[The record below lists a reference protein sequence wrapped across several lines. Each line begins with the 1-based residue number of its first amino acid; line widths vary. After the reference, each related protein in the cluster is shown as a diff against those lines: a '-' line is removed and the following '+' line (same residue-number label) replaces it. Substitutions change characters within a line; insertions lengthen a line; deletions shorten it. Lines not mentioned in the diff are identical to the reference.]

1 MSRENQEAQE
11 DELLALS
18 SIYPED
24 EFRRTD
30 TSPGGEIQVCLELP
44 PNFRIS
50 VKCNSASNTMESFE
64 NTVSFLPPI
73 VLDFEFPP
81 GYPSTTCPIFTLSCK
96 WLSPEQLTLMCQRLD
111 DLWEAN
117 RGSVILFAWM
127 QFLKEETLEYLNI
140 KSPYEVQ
147 FINNGTHTFMEV
159 EEEASLC
166 IAAAAPED
174 EASLCNAAAAPEKY
188 ASLCNAAA
196 APEKEAGLCNA
207 AAAPEKESGLCI
219 AAAAPEEEASL
230 CNAAAAPEKEASLC
244 IAAAAPEEEAVDRRA
259 IQDVQSVYDLIRH
272 ILDFDESQQ
281 KKCFDSKQFLC
292 NICFSEKL
300 GCECTY
306 FKDCNH
312 VYCDICLRDY
322 FEIQI
327 RDGQVHA
334 LNCPEPECTSV
345 ATPAQV
351 KKLVGEELFVRYDRL
366 LLKST
371 LEMMTDVVYCPRL
384 SCQTPVM
391 QEPGGTMGICT
402 SCQYAFC
409 TLCMM
414 TYHGV
419 SKCKASESMDPT
431 SGEPGPKRNRGKI
444 GRLRKL
450 REWESKTWI
459 TENCKKCP
467 RCDANIQKD
476 SGCNKMACGKCGQ
489 YFCWICMKCLSETN
503 PYSHYINSACTQM
516 S

>member
-1 MSRENQEAQE
+1 MARENQEAQE

-24 EFRRTD
+24 EFRRAD
-30 TSPGGEIQVCLELP
+30 SAPGGEIQVCLELP

-50 VKCNSASNTMESFE
+50 VKCNSASNTMLEGFE

-73 VLDFEFPP
+73 VLDFELPP
-81 GYPSTTCPIFTLSCK
+81 GYPSTTSPIFTLSCK
-96 WLSPEQLTLMCQRLD
+96 WLSPEQLTFLCQRLD
-111 DLWEAN
+111 DLWEEN
-117 RGSVILFAWM
+117 RGSVVLFAWM
-127 QFLKEETLEYLNI
+127 QFLKEETLDYLNI

-147 FINNGTHTFMEV
+147 FTNNGMHTLMEV

-166 IAAAAPED
+166 IAAAAPEN
-174 EASLCNAAAAPEKY
+174 EASLC
-188 ASLCNAAA
+188 
-196 APEKEAGLCNA
+196 
-207 AAAPEKESGLCI
+207 I
-219 AAAAPEEEASL
+219 ATAAPEEEASL
-230 CNAAAAPEKEASLC
+230 CMAAAAPEEEASLC

-292 NICFSEKL
+292 DICFSEKL
-300 GCECTY
+300 GSDCTY
-306 FKDCNH
+306 FKDCSH
-312 VYCDICLRDY
+312 VYCDNCLRDY

-334 LNCPEPECTSV
+334 LYCPEPKCTSV

-351 KKLVGEELFVRYDRL
+351 KKLVGEELFGRYDRL

-414 TYHGV
+414 TYHGL
-419 SKCKASESMDPT
+419 SKCKGSEPMDPT
-431 SGEPGPKRNRGKI
+431 SEEPTDPGPKRYRGKA
-444 GRLRKL
+444 GRMRKI
-450 REWESKTWI
+450 REQESKTWI
-459 TENCKKCP
+459 TVNCKKCP
-467 RCDANIQKD
+467 SCAANIQDFMNTCVSTVSKPKVEPLKEELQAEWT
-476 SGCNKMACGKCGQ
+476 SGQ
-489 YFCWICMKCLSETN
+489 YGQGPQAGELGGRKEI
-503 PYSHYINSACTQM
+503 H
-516 S
+516 

>member
-1 MSRENQEAQE
+1 MSTENQEAQE

-24 EFRRTD
+24 EFRRAD
-30 TSPGGEIQVCLELP
+30 TSPGGEIRVCLELP
-44 PNFRIS
+44 PNFKIS
-50 VKCNSASNTMESFE
+50 VKSNSSSNTMAESFE
-64 NTVSFLPPI
+64 NTVYFLPPI
-73 VLDFEFPP
+73 VLNFEIPP

-111 DLWEAN
+111 DLWEEN
-117 RGSVILFAWM
+117 RGSVVLFAWM

-147 FINNGTHTFMEV
+147 FTNNGTHTLKHPD
-159 EEEASLC
+159 EEASLR
-166 IAAAAPED
+166 IAAAT
-174 EASLCNAAAAPEKY
+174 PEK
-188 ASLCNAAA
+188 
-196 APEKEAGLCNA
+196 
-207 AAAPEKESGLCI
+207 
-219 AAAAPEEEASL
+219 
-230 CNAAAAPEKEASLC
+230 
-244 IAAAAPEEEAVDRRA
+244 EAVDRRA
-259 IQDVQSVYDLIRH
+259 TQDVQSVYDLIRH

-281 KKCFDSKQFLC
+281 KKCFDSKPFLC

-300 GCECTY
+300 GSECTY
-306 FKDCNH
+306 FKDCSH

-327 RDGQVHA
+327 RDGQVRS

-351 KKLVGEELFVRYDRL
+351 KKLVGEELFGRYDRL

-419 SKCKASESMDPT
+419 SKCNDPESEFTEPTLEDPNPENPDSLHNEEGDDDQLPST
-431 SGEPGPKRNRGKI
+431 GKGKGARRKRQQ
-444 GRLRKL
+444 
-450 REWESKTWI
+450 EWESKKWI
-459 TENCKKCP
+459 KENSKNCP
-467 RCDANIQKD
+467 RCTSKIQKLY
-476 SGCNKMACGKCGQ
+476 GCNKMACTQCGA
-489 YFCWICMKCLSETN
+489 YFCWMCGVLLAQWN
-503 PYSHYINSACTQM
+503 PYDHFRDTDCTQN

>member
-1 MSRENQEAQE
+1 MSTENQEAQE

-24 EFRRTD
+24 EFRRAD
-30 TSPGGEIQVCLELP
+30 TAPGGEIQVCLELP

-50 VKCNSASNTMESFE
+50 IKSNSSSNTMAESFE

-73 VLDFEFPP
+73 VLNFEFPP

-111 DLWEAN
+111 DLWEEN
-117 RGSVILFAWM
+117 RGSVVLFAWM

-147 FINNGTHTFMEV
+147 FTNKGTHTLKHPD
-159 EEEASLC
+159 EEASLC
-166 IAAAAPED
+166 IVAAT
-174 EASLCNAAAAPEKY
+174 
-188 ASLCNAAA
+188 
-196 APEKEAGLCNA
+196 
-207 AAAPEKESGLCI
+207 
-219 AAAAPEEEASL
+219 
-230 CNAAAAPEKEASLC
+230 
-244 IAAAAPEEEAVDRRA
+244 PEEEAVDRRA

-281 KKCFDSKQFLC
+281 KKCFDSKPFLC

-300 GCECTY
+300 GSECTY
-306 FKDCNH
+306 FKDCGH
-312 VYCDICLRDY
+312 VYCDSCLRDY

-327 RDGQVHA
+327 RDGQVRS
-334 LNCPEPECTSV
+334 LNCPEPKCTSV

-351 KKLVGEELFVRYDRL
+351 KKLVGEELFGRYDRL

-391 QEPGGTMGICT
+391 QEPGGTMGICS

-419 SKCKASESMDPT
+419 SKCNDPESEFTEPTLEDPDPENT
-431 SGEPGPKRNRGKI
+431 DSLDNEDSNDELLAKMYQGKR
-444 GRLRKL
+444 GRRK
-450 REWESKTWI
+450 REQEWESRKWI
-459 TENCKKCP
+459 KENSKECP
-467 RCDANIQKD
+467 RCRSKIQKL
-476 SGCNKMACGKCGQ
+476 SGCNKMTCSQCEA
-489 YFCWICMKCLSETN
+489 YFCWMCGTLLPKWN
-503 PYSHYINSACTQM
+503 PYDHFRETVCTQD

>member
-1 MSRENQEAQE
+1 MARENQEAQE

-24 EFRRTD
+24 EFRRAD
-30 TSPGGEIQVCLELP
+30 SAPGGEIQVCLELP

-50 VKCNSASNTMESFE
+50 VKCNSASNTMLEGFE

-73 VLDFEFPP
+73 VLDFELPP
-81 GYPSTTCPIFTLSCK
+81 GYPSTTSPIFTLSCK
-96 WLSPEQLTLMCQRLD
+96 WLSPEQLTLLCQGLD
-111 DLWEAN
+111 NLWEEN
-117 RGSVILFAWM
+117 RGSVVLFAWM
-127 QFLKEETLEYLNI
+127 QFLKEETLDYLNI

-147 FINNGTHTFMEV
+147 FTNNGMHTLMEV

-166 IAAAAPED
+166 IAAAAPEE
-174 EASLCNAAAAPEKY
+174 EASLWIAAAAPEEE
-188 ASLCNAAA
+188 ASLWIAAA
-196 APEKEAGLCNA
+196 APEEEA
-207 AAAPEKESGLCI
+207 SLCI

-230 CNAAAAPEKEASLC
+230 CMAAAAPEEEASLCFAAAAPEEEASLCIAAAAPEEEASLC

-292 NICFSEKL
+292 DICFSEKL
-300 GCECTY
+300 GSDCTY
-306 FKDCNH
+306 FKDCSH
-312 VYCDICLRDY
+312 VYCDNCLRDY

-334 LNCPEPECTSV
+334 LNCPEPKCTSV

-351 KKLVGEELFVRYDRL
+351 KKLVGEELFSRYDRL

-371 LEMMTDVVYCPRL
+371 LEMMTDVVYCPRP

-414 TYHGV
+414 TYHGL
-419 SKCKASESMDPT
+419 SKCK
-431 SGEPGPKRNRGKI
+431 G
-444 GRLRKL
+444 
-450 REWESKTWI
+450 
-459 TENCKKCP
+459 
-467 RCDANIQKD
+467 
-476 SGCNKMACGKCGQ
+476 
-489 YFCWICMKCLSETN
+489 
-503 PYSHYINSACTQM
+503 
-516 S
+516 